1 MLLVCGEKNKSNFE
15 ALFGFL
21 CEEKKDLMFVCQGFC
36 CFFYDSELSSWC
48 GMSFQ
53 GKKNLVGQR
62 SSDYSDAKVNIK
74 YAVQ

>member
-1 MLLVCGEKNKSNFE
+1 
-15 ALFGFL
+15 
-21 CEEKKDLMFVCQGFC
+21 MFVCQGFC
-36 CFFYDSELSSWC
+36 LFLLGVFYDSELSSWC